1 MKVRQEM
8 ARVNRISV
16 NVSENDDVRIVELGK
31 KMDMAKTG
39 VATMAMRIG
48 LDAMEMAFDPNMKG
62 LMVKANK
69 TIDRVLEDEKK
80 HKSSRGPGISKA
92 RELET

>member
-1 MKVRQEM
+1 
-8 ARVNRISV
+8 
-16 NVSENDDVRIVELGK
+16 
-31 KMDMAKTG
+31 
-39 VATMAMRIG
+39 MRIG

>member
-1 MKVRQEM
+1 M
-8 ARVNRISV
+8 ARVNRV
-16 NVSENDDVRIVELGK
+16 EVSTSESDMTRILELGRKLDMK
-31 KMDMAKTG
+31 KSG